1 VEQRQDTIV
10 GRIMELMEMTDRL
23 TTWQDMESGSIELQ
37 QLWTQIPVCE
47 IRDGI
52 LYRQYQRPDGTILY
66 YQLVVPRS
74 LRRAVLENVH
84 SDVISGHFGA
94 LKTLIGI
101 AGRQTLPFTSAVAKF
116 AVDIVRDQRPNKDRC
131 NMLPFPL

>member
-23 TTWQDMESGSIELQ
+23 TTWQDVESGSIELQ

-66 YQLVVPRS
+66 YQLVVPRT

-84 SDVISGHFGA
+84 SDVIPGYFGA
-94 LKTLIGI
+94 LKTEEAEAVRILVSLE
-101 AGRQTLPFTSAVAKF
+101 GRRCRL
-116 AVDIVRDQRPNKDRC
+116 RP
-131 NMLPFPL
+131 PLRSLLSIS